1 MPRKKCLLLALL
13 FLFALFPSARAASLS
28 LTLDLSEGFGIS
40 YSFSLPEEEFAILEY
55 KTRAQSGKLIIYG
68 ENGQFSGKIALP
80 LSLAGGKMAVT
91 VSTLKEKK
99 RAEAELVLPAA
110 PDYAAPSGNSYA
122 KVSGFTLQETENG
135 VAYSF
140 SAPGAAYL
148 ILNYRNKQESGTM
161 PIYPADENGRF
172 EGELSLALTYARTL
186 TTVKILTGSGI
197 VMAEAQARKGYAAPA
212 APQAQ
217 PGRLSGVTVC
227 IDPGHQE
234 NGQRVTE
241 PLGPGLEGKT
251 SGTSGMAQG
260 KYTQRKEAIVTL
272 EVGMALRDELIRQ
285 GARVVMTRERQ
296 DQFLTNIERCQVA
309 ADAGADVMLRL
320 HCDLQEN
327 ENKRGISIYA
337 PLHSTYAQA
346 VADPKQYRA
355 MGEMLLNAMKRAVG
369 YALEEKTGIV
379 TLSDQFVGNNWAQMP
394 CFLVEMG
401 FMSNI
406 QDDYLLSAPVYQ
418 QWLAEGMAQGVY
430 EIALYRGLIQG
441 Q

>member
-1 MPRKKCLLLALL
+1 MPKKFCLLLALL
-13 FLFALFPSARAASLS
+13 CLLTPLSSVHAASLS
-28 LTLDLSEGFGIS
+28 LVPDETEDFGIS
-40 YSFSLPEEEFAILEY
+40 YSFSLPEEEFAIVEY
-55 KTRAQSGKLIIYG
+55 KTRAQSGKLIVYG

-80 LSLAGGKMAVT
+80 LSKAGGKAEVT

-99 RAEAELVLPAA
+99 RAEAKLDLLAA
-110 PDYAAPSGNSYA
+110 PGYEAPSGNSYA
-122 KVSGFTLQETENG
+122 KVSGFILRETENG

-148 ILNYRNKQESGTM
+148 ILNYRNKQESGTLPVY
-161 PIYPADENGRF
+161 PIDENGHF

-212 APQAQ
+212 APSPQ
-217 PGRLSGVTVC
+217 PGRLSGITVC

-234 NGQRVTE
+234 NGQPVSE
-241 PLGPGLEGKT
+241 PLGPGLSGKT

-260 KYTQRKEAIVTL
+260 KHTQRKEAFVTL
-272 EVGMALRDELIRQ
+272 EVGMVLRDELIRQ
-285 GARVVMTRERQ
+285 GATVVMTRERQ

-327 ENKRGISIYA
+327 VNKRGISIYA

-346 VADPKQYRA
+346 VAEPKQYRV
-355 MGEMLLNAMKRAVG
+355 MGEMLLDAMKRAVG
-369 YALEEKTGIV
+369 YALEDKTGIV

-430 EIALYRGLIQG
+430 EIALYRGLIQA